1 MNNFDKR
8 WSIHAECCH
17 CCSTQYYVYTV
28 QRSAGCCRPLSS
40 HWSPQWASNSG
51 SLNWQQLWRGSGE
64 AGRLGGTGDGDTM
77 AMDGGPVVLV
87 TPLHHTRAGAY
98 LRGDATIWLSVT
110 MRQLATKYII
120 WYPTISLSVYLHI
133 CSCLLCLKCTEFV
146 ILCLYNSTNRVYIIH
161 QIKSK

>member
-1 MNNFDKR
+1 MQMPMNNFNKR

-17 CCSTQYYVYTV
+17 CCSTQHYVYTV

-77 AMDGGPVVLV
+77 AMDGGPGH
-87 TPLHHTRAGAY
+87 TDTIHHTRAGAY
-98 LRGDATIWLSVT
+98 LRGA
-110 MRQLATKYII
+110 A
-120 WYPTISLSVYLHI
+120 ISLSVYLHI
-133 CSCLLCLKCTEFV
+133 SSCLLCLKCTEFV

>member
-1 MNNFDKR
+1 MQMPTNSFNKR
-8 WSIHAECCH
+8 WVECCH
-17 CCSTQYYVYTV
+17 CCSTRHYVYTV

-51 SLNWQQLWRGSGE
+51 SLNWQQQLWRGSGE

-77 AMDGGPVVLV
+77 AMDGGPGH
-87 TPLHHTRAGAY
+87 TDTIHHTRAGAY
-98 LRGDATIWLSVT
+98 LRGA
-110 MRQLATKYII
+110 A
-120 WYPTISLSVYLHI
+120 ISLSVHLHI

>member
-1 MNNFDKR
+1 MNNFNKR

-17 CCSTQYYVYTV
+17 CCSTQHYVYTV

-77 AMDGGPVVLV
+77 AMDGGPG
-87 TPLHHTRAGAY
+87 HTAAPHQG
-98 LRGDATIWLSVT
+98 GGLSEGGCNHLTVYVT

>member
-1 MNNFDKR
+1 MQMPMNNFNKR

-17 CCSTQYYVYTV
+17 CCSTQHYVYTV

-77 AMDGGPVVLV
+77 AMDGGPGH
-87 TPLHHTRAGAY
+87 TDTIHHTRAGAY
-98 LRGDATIWLSVT
+98 LRGA
-110 MRQLATKYII
+110 A
-120 WYPTISLSVYLHI
+120 ISLSVYLHI

>member
-1 MNNFDKR
+1 ML
-8 WSIHAECCH
+8 SLLQHTALALCLHCAEI
-17 CCSTQYYVYTV
+17 SWLL
-28 QRSAGCCRPLSS
+28 PSS
-40 HWSPQWASNSG
+40 VLTLVTTMGLKFGQFKLAAAMAR
-51 SLNWQQLWRGSGE
+51 QWRGRQTRGNW
-64 AGRLGGTGDGDTM
+64 ARGHG

-98 LRGDATIWLSVT
+98 LRGAATIWLSVT